1 MLPNW
6 DNYFRHFM
14 RVLWVTNQPIAHLRK
29 MLNLPISQSGGW
41 METSYASL
49 KTSKGITL
57 GIATIYNG
65 SQILQ
70 ECSDGNAFIAV
81 PSKQSIGSYDP
92 NDSYNLSQWAK
103 VLEIFHPDI
112 IHIWGTEY
120 ALSLCALKAH
130 SGKIP
135 SVVYIQGMLN
145 QLANHYCDGIGLLD
159 QMKYATLIDIKNNN
173 LLWQQKNKFYKAAER
188 EAQILNIANNVI
200 VESDW
205 CACNCHSIAPH
216 CNVYHSYLPIN
227 PIFAKYNWNY
237 KECEKHSIFT
247 VAGGY
252 PIKGHHM
259 LMKAFAKVV
268 KLYPDAKQYIPGASN
283 LFATD
288 LRSRLM
294 KTTYD
299 TYIYSIIKKHQLQ
312 DNIVLTGKLSPEQM
326 AERISKCHVY
336 VMPSSCE
343 NHSSSLIEAMIVGI
357 PTISSYVGGISQYYK
372 DGANGFFYRFNEPE
386 VLASL
391 IVRYFKDKEL
401 AEKIGSCGKEE
412 ERKLRFAINV
422 NTDFIDIYETILNRH
437 RINN

>member
-159 QMKYATLIDIKNNN
+159 QMK
-173 LLWQQKNKFYKAAER
+173 
-188 EAQILNIANNVI
+188 
-200 VESDW
+200 
-205 CACNCHSIAPH
+205 
-216 CNVYHSYLPIN
+216 
-227 PIFAKYNWNY
+227 
-237 KECEKHSIFT
+237 
-247 VAGGY
+247 
-252 PIKGHHM
+252 
-259 LMKAFAKVV
+259 
-268 KLYPDAKQYIPGASN
+268 
-283 LFATD
+283 
-288 LRSRLM
+288 
-294 KTTYD
+294 
-299 TYIYSIIKKHQLQ
+299 
-312 DNIVLTGKLSPEQM
+312 
-326 AERISKCHVY
+326 
-336 VMPSSCE
+336 
-343 NHSSSLIEAMIVGI
+343 
-357 PTISSYVGGISQYYK
+357 
-372 DGANGFFYRFNEPE
+372 
-386 VLASL
+386 
-391 IVRYFKDKEL
+391 
-401 AEKIGSCGKEE
+401 
-412 ERKLRFAINV
+412 
-422 NTDFIDIYETILNRH
+422 
-437 RINN
+437 